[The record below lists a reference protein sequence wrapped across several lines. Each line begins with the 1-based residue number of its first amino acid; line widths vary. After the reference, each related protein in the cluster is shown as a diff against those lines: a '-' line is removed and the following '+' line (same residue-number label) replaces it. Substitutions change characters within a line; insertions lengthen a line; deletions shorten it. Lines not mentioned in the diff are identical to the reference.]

1 MARFYLPD
9 PEIEDGRLRITGPEV
24 RHIRR
29 VLRLREGDELI
40 IFDGHEK
47 EYRGIIIGQEAH
59 GIWVRIEEVLSVWK
73 EFPLEITLAQSL
85 LKGEKMDY
93 LIQKATELG
102 VKKIVPFFSSRSIP
116 LLDKSR
122 RLNRHHRWKRI
133 AIEASKQCGRVNIP
147 EVIPLLDFSEM
158 LRSAPPDSLRL
169 ILWEK
174 EKKRLKN
181 FLKEL
186 KIKKD
191 IFFVVG
197 PEGGFS
203 EEEIEE
209 SKKEGFIPISLGE
222 RILRAETATLC
233 LLSILQYEWGD
244 IG

>member
-1 MARFYLPD
+1 MARFYLPN
-9 PEIEDGRLRITGPEV
+9 PEIENGRLRIMGPEV

-29 VLRLREGDELI
+29 VLRLKEGDELI

-47 EYRGIIIGQEAH
+47 EYKGIIIEQEAH
-59 GIWVRIEEVLSVWK
+59 SIWVRIEEILSVQR
-73 EFPLEITLAQSL
+73 ESSLEITLGQSL

-116 LLDKSR
+116 LLDKSK
-122 RLNRHHRWKRI
+122 RLNRHHRWQRI
-133 AIEASKQCGRVNIP
+133 AIEASKQCGRVKIP
-147 EVIPLLDFSEM
+147 EIIPLLDFPEM
-158 LRSAPPDSLRL
+158 LRSAPSDSLRL
-169 ILWEK
+169 ILWER
-174 EKKRLKN
+174 EKRRLKN
-181 FLKEL
+181 FLKEIERG
-186 KIKKD
+186 KE

-203 EEEIEE
+203 EDEIER
-209 SKKEGFIPISLGE
+209 SKKDGFIPIGLGE
-222 RILRAETATLC
+222 RILRAETASLC